1 VKANIF
7 LLRWITKLY
16 IWATYRLYNE
26 FAWAYD
32 LVSWLVSLGRW
43 AGWRRLA
50 LEYVVGDRVLE
61 IGFGTGELLVEMASQ
76 KINVIGLD
84 QSLAMHRITSRKMR
98 RKGLLVPC
106 LRGVAQQMPFA
117 DSIFDTIVTTFP
129 AGYILEAETIKE
141 CARLL
146 RNSSAGIPYRGRLII
161 VGMYLQVESPL
172 LRRATAPIYGSPDIG
187 FLDGFQ
193 KVAQGAGLQMDV
205 VYRNGNNYKI
215 PVMLL
220 EKCK

>member
-1 VKANIF
+1 MKANIF

-43 AGWRRLA
+43 ASWRRLA

-106 LRGVAQQMPFA
+106 LRGVAQQMPFV
-117 DSIFDTIVTTFP
+117 DGIFDTIVSTFP

-146 RNSSAGIPYRGRLII
+146 RHSSAGIPHGGRLII
-161 VGMYLQVESPL
+161 VGMYLQVDNPL
-172 LRRATAPIYGSPDIG
+172 LQRTVEPIYGSPESC
-187 FLDGFQ
+187 FLDGFV
-193 KVAQGAGLQMDV
+193 KTALDAGLQTRV
-205 VYRNGNNYKI
+205 VYRNDSRIKM
-215 PVMLL
+215 PVILL
-220 EKCK
+220 EK